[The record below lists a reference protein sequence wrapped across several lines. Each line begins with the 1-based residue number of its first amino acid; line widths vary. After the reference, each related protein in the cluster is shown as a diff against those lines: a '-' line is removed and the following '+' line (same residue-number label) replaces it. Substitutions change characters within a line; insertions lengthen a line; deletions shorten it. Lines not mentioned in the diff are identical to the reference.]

1 MNEISHLFVVD
12 CYFFE
17 LGFVYRL
24 DQVLLELA
32 KTLVDY
38 SVDLRSASEGI
49 CVLDHAQIWFL

>member
-38 SVDLRSASEGI
+38 SVDLRSAS
-49 CVLDHAQIWFL
+49 